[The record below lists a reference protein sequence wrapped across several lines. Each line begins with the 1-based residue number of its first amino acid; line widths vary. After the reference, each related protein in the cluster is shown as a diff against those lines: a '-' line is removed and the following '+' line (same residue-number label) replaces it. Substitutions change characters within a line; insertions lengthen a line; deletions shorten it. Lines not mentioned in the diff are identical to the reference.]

1 MFIETLILYFRIP
14 TWMEKKC
21 QQNDESGN
29 EEPKRKKFKIENK
42 EVEVPKVMMSK
53 NLNSIQ
59 MKLKFSNKGTLKKPQ
74 NKDLPLLSA
83 KINTGL
89 KSRTNKI
96 ILNKKKAAF
105 KRASEKKIE
114 RSALANSLSMSKIKL
129 HNINTM
135 NENFNLINNKIM
147 LFDTEKPDA
156 SRVNNNIPLIF
167 PRFETNQLTLQ
178 YFELLHKK
186 YFDNY
191 IQDTIVIINNI
202 VFMNLLTNIH
212 CISRINWI
220 LRWKD
225 KHKMIENIQFQSIL
239 HIKYVNI
246 LDNVLKKNFIDIIS
260 TFEDSDYEQA
270 FLMLML
276 SLFASLKMFGSNVF
290 KNSSVILKK
299 LERLQWESVKHQ
311 QFDHNR
317 VLMTFKSN
325 VFCSCYH
332 KLSKLIGEGSYT
344 DPNIVKLWELFCS
357 PAIFKATYFR
367 SAIKAITNSADL
379 EKVVSLIDK
388 ASKNIRLYSH
398 LKNGENSP
406 MYKKDKL
413 KKLIA
418 LVNDPNRVNTNNNE
432 TIQPFNSG
440 FDKLKQINQ

>member
-1 MFIETLILYFRIP
+1 MLLYFRVP
-14 TWMEKKC
+14 TWMEKKS

-29 EEPKRKKFKIENK
+29 EEPKRKKFKTEK
-42 EVEVPKVMMSK
+42 EEVDVSKGIMSK

-59 MKLKFSNKGTLKKPQ
+59 MKLKFSNKDIFKKPQ
-74 NKDLPLLSA
+74 DKDLPLLSA

-89 KSRTNKI
+89 KNRSNKI

-105 KRASEKKIE
+105 KRTSEKKIE
-114 RSALANSLSMSKIKL
+114 RSALEMSKLKL
-129 HNINTM
+129 HNMHTM
-135 NENFNLINNKIM
+135 NENFDLIDNKIM
-147 LFDTEKPDA
+147 LFDTEKPDV
-156 SRVNNNIPLIF
+156 SRVNNNMPLIF
-167 PRFETNQLTLQ
+167 PRFETNQFTLQ

-186 YFDNY
+186 YFNKH

-225 KHKMIENIQFQSIL
+225 KHKMIQNIQFQSIL

-246 LDNVLKKNFIDIIS
+246 LDNVLKKNCIDIIS
-260 TFEDSDYEQA
+260 NFEDSDYEQA

-299 LERLQWESVKHQ
+299 LERLQWESIKHQ

-317 VLMTFKSN
+317 VLMTFKSD

-344 DPNIVKLWELFCS
+344 DPNTVKWWELFCS

-367 SAIKAITNSADL
+367 SAFKAITNSADL

-388 ASKNIRLYSH
+388 AAKNIRFYSH
-398 LKNGENSP
+398 LKNGKNSP
-406 MYKKDKL
+406 VYKKDKL

-418 LVNDPNRVNTNNNE
+418 LVNDSTRINTNNNE
-432 TIQPFNSG
+432 TIQPCISG
-440 FDKLKQINQ
+440 FDAPNQINQ

>member
-1 MFIETLILYFRIP
+1 MLLFYFRIP
-14 TWMEKKC
+14 KWIEKKC

-29 EEPKRKKFKIENK
+29 EEPKRKKFKTEK
-42 EVEVPKVMMSK
+42 QEVEVSKAIMSK

-59 MKLKFSNKGTLKKPQ
+59 MKLEFLNKGILEKPQ
-74 NKDLPLLSA
+74 NEDFPLLSA

-89 KSRTNKI
+89 QNRSNKI
-96 ILNKKKAAF
+96 IFFKKKPVF
-105 KRASEKKIE
+105 KRVPEKKFE
-114 RSALANSLSMSKIKL
+114 RSALANSLSLGKIKL
-129 HNINTM
+129 RNIQTIDG
-135 NENFNLINNKIM
+135 NFGSIKNKIM
-147 LFDTEKPDA
+147 LFDTEKNDV
-156 SRVNNNIPLIF
+156 SRVDNNMPLIF

-186 YFDNY
+186 YFDNH

-225 KHKMIENIQFQSIL
+225 KYKMTQNIQFQSIL

-246 LDNVLKKNFIDIIS
+246 LDNVLKKNCIDIIS
-260 TFEDSDYEQA
+260 SFEDSDYEQA

-299 LERLQWESVKHQ
+299 LERLQWDNVKHQ
-311 QFDHNR
+311 QFDHSR
-317 VLMTFKSN
+317 VLMTFKSDE
-325 VFCSCYH
+325 FCSCYH

-344 DPNIVKLWELFCS
+344 DPNIIKWWELFCS
-357 PAIFKATYFR
+357 PAIFKAPYFR

-379 EKVVSLIDK
+379 DKVVSLIDK

-398 LKNGENSP
+398 LKNGGNSSVF
-406 MYKKDKL
+406 KKNKF

-418 LVNDPNRVNTNNNE
+418 LVNDSTRINTNNNE
-432 TIQPFNSG
+432 TIQPCTSG
-440 FDKLKQINQ
+440 FDALDQINQ